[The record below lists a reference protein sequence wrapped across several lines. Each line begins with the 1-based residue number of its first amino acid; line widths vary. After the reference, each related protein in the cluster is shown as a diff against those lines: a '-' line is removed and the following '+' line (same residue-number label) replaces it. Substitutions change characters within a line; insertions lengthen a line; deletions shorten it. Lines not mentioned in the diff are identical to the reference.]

1 MTRRFGLAR
10 DHIPILMSAAIG
22 GVSLTERHVEPA
34 ERNGRGFGYAPIV
47 HAVFLCLALAATWLA
62 LSGYFTPLL
71 LGLGAASIALSVF
84 IAMRMDLIDHEGV
97 PVQLGPRTLLYWC
110 WLLKEIVK
118 ANLDVARRVMQREP
132 DISPVLLD
140 IPMEQMSEVGQ
151 VTYANSIT
159 LTPGTVAVVLDPGV
173 ITVHALTQAAADDL
187 AAGEMGRRVGALER

>member
-1 MTRRFGLAR
+1 M
-10 DHIPILMSAAIG
+10 
-22 GVSLTERHVEPA
+22 
-34 ERNGRGFGYAPIV
+34 
-47 HAVFLCLALAATWLA
+47 
-62 LSGYFTPLL
+62 
-71 LGLGAASIALSVF
+71 
-84 IAMRMDLIDHEGV
+84 
-97 PVQLGPRTLLYWC
+97 
-110 WLLKEIVK
+110 K